1 MNILPK
7 NKEKKDNSVTSKQ
20 TILKQNVTNKI
31 EFFKIIKDITSNE
44 TVQEMKKYRQHCNT
58 SCYEHCIRVAYY
70 SYWITKKLGLDYIS
84 TARAAML
91 HDLFLYDWRKSHRE
105 VKLDGLH
112 AFIHPKIA
120 LKNAIEIFDLNKKE
134 QDIISKHM
142 RPVTL
147 ALPKYTESYI
157 VTFMDKYS
165 AIKESYTYFQSQ
177 LKKNRIYKYAYVFL
191 SLIIF
196 RIV

>member
-1 MNILPK
+1 MNLLQKSKLEIDDSTNTIESK
-7 NKEKKDNSVTSKQ
+7 FKTNINYKK
-20 TILKQNVTNKI
+20 
-31 EFFKIIKDITSNE
+31 EFFIIINDLIFNE
-44 TVQEMKKYRQHCNT
+44 TVQKMRNYRQHCDT

-70 SYWITKKLGLDYIS
+70 SYWISKKLNLDYVS

-112 AFIHPKIA
+112 AFVHPKIA
-120 LKNAIEIFDLNKKE
+120 LENATKIFNLNKKE
-134 QDIISKHM
+134 QDIFVKHM
-142 RPVTL
+142 WPITL

-165 AIKESYTYFQSQ
+165 ACKESYTYFQSQ
-177 LKKNRIYKYAYVFL
+177 LKKNKIYKSAYVFL

-196 RIV
+196 RII

>member
-1 MNILPK
+1 MK
-7 NKEKKDNSVTSKQ
+7 N
-20 TILKQNVTNKI
+20 
-31 EFFKIIKDITSNE
+31 
-44 TVQEMKKYRQHCNT
+44 YRQHCDT

-70 SYWITKKLGLDYIS
+70 SYWIAKKLGLDYIS

-112 AFIHPKIA
+112 AFVHPKIA
-120 LKNAIEIFDLNKKE
+120 LKNATKIFDLNEKE

-142 RPVTL
+142 WPITITF
-147 ALPKYTESYI
+147 PKYIESYI
-157 VTFMDKYS
+157 VTLTDKYS
-165 AIKESYTYFQSQ
+165 AVKESYTYFQSQ
-177 LKKNRIYKYAYVFL
+177 LKKNKIYKYAYVFL